1 MSGQPGAGSTSG
13 RAGFTAP
20 TGEDALR
27 LQQLARVTTEL
38 GAAESIESIVDAAV
52 EHVAGVIR
60 AAVTTLMVR
69 EGDQLVMIGGHNLQP
84 GIDQRWSTFPIDH
97 NNPASQ
103 AVRDARPVVIS
114 NVPKIEERYPSLQ
127 GQVPKGR
134 SIVCLPLGA
143 GSEPI
148 GVAGLTFEDGWV
160 PGPGELDLLTAFA
173 EACGQAI
180 RRVRASAQAAERA
193 WQLAFLAD
201 ASAELASSLDYR
213 STLSKVATLVVPRL
227 ADWCAVDIVER
238 DSLTTL
244 AVAHVDPEKVAWAWD
259 LQRRYPADPDAPT
272 GAPNVVRT
280 GVSELYETIS
290 DEMIVAGAR
299 DEEHL
304 QLARDLQLRSALV
317 VPLTVRGRTLGAI
330 TLIRA
335 ETEQLYGPSDLAVA
349 EDLGRRAAAAIDNA
363 QLHSQT
369 RDVALQLQ
377 RAVLPENLDT
387 VLGWQVAA
395 HYEPGGHAEVGGDFY
410 DAVALPDGRLA
421 VFIGD
426 VMGHGVSAA
435 AAMAQLRASV
445 RAFISV
451 DSAPAT
457 LMQHLEQMFQM
468 LSISR
473 LVTLVYA
480 VIDPSTEQLQLVNAG
495 HYPPLVVRHD
505 GEVEFAPTEP
515 RRPLGTDPDTCV
527 PTTFGFGG
535 ADTLLL
541 FTDGLVERRNEHIDD
556 GLDRLLV
563 HAGVL
568 NDPDLATGL
577 KVLVSRI
584 HGDDGDDD
592 VTALALRRA

>member
-1 MSGQPGAGSTSG
+1 
-13 RAGFTAP
+13 
-20 TGEDALR
+20 
-27 LQQLARVTTEL
+27 
-38 GAAESIESIVDAAV
+38 
-52 EHVAGVIR
+52 
-60 AAVTTLMVR
+60 
-69 EGDQLVMIGGHNLQP
+69 
-84 GIDQRWSTFPIDH
+84 
-97 NNPASQ
+97 
-103 AVRDARPVVIS
+103 
-114 NVPKIEERYPSLQ
+114 
-127 GQVPKGR
+127 
-134 SIVCLPLGA
+134 
-143 GSEPI
+143 
-148 GVAGLTFEDGWV
+148 
-160 PGPGELDLLTAFA
+160 
-173 EACGQAI
+173 
-180 RRVRASAQAAERA
+180 
-193 WQLAFLAD
+193 
-201 ASAELASSLDYR
+201 
-213 STLSKVATLVVPRL
+213 VATLVVPRL

-387 VLGWQVAA
+387 VPGWQVAA

-451 DSAPAT
+451 DSAPAA

-480 VIDPSTEQLQLVNAG
+480 VIDPTTEQLQLVNAG

-527 PTTFGFGG
+527 PTTFAFGA

>member
-38 GAAESIESIVDAAV
+38 GAAESIEAIVDAAV

-377 RAVLPENLDT
+377 RAVLPENLDI
-387 VLGWQVAA
+387 VPGWQVAA

-451 DSAPAT
+451 DSAPAA

>member
-38 GAAESIESIVDAAV
+38 GAAESIEAIVDAAV

-84 GIDQRWSTFPIDH
+84 GVDQRWSTFPVDH

-103 AVRDARPVVIS
+103 AVREARPVVIT
-114 NVPKIEERYPSLQ
+114 NVPEIEERYPSLQ

-160 PGPGELDLLTAFA
+160 PGPGELNLLTAFA

-213 STLSKVATLVVPRL
+213 STLSKVATLVVPGL

-259 LQRRYPADPDAPT
+259 LQRRYPADPDAAT

-290 DEMIVAGAR
+290 DEMLAAGAR

-387 VLGWQVAA
+387 VPGWQVAA

-451 DSAPAT
+451 DSAPAA

-480 VIDPSTEQLQLVNAG
+480 VIDPSMEQLQLVNAG

-527 PTTFGFGG
+527 PTTFAFGG
-535 ADTLLL
+535 SDTLLL